1 MCIREPI
8 MILKLG
14 DGEGVKYDYY
24 SLSRKIKLAVEPVER
39 MVAERDER
47 RLHRKEMVHVRDGRA

>member
-1 MCIREPI
+1 MRIQEP

-14 DGEGVKYDYY
+14 EGEGVEYDYFF
-24 SLSRKIKLAVEPVER
+24 LSRKIKLAVEPVER

-47 RLHRKEMVHVRDGRA
+47 RLPRKEMVHMRDGRA

>member
-1 MCIREPI
+1 

-14 DGEGVKYDYY
+14 DGEGVKYDYF